1 MWKYNKAKHSVE
13 KLVETEEK
21 KGLYT
26 YDKKEI
32 PVQGKFDWDVKD
44 GEDVTGKFKEQYE
57 FLVTKEPEKWI
68 RCDQPF
74 YRSLGVQERS
84 VAIPINIQEQPQD
97 RKAYNSAKEMFNDI
111 ANGRDDVPDLQQQA
125 LEHISDYDLF
135 NWDEALTENEFSYLL
150 DLLMKF
156 NPLCPPGSIRF
167 EDQKRHIKNQSQ
179 EQPIKKEENS

>member
-1 MWKYNKAKHSVE
+1 MWKYNESSNTVDEQPTMDKPDMKDFPTEVGGFEFMNAMDNYEKHLAS
-13 KLVETEEK
+13 LRS
-21 KGLYT
+21 
-26 YDKKEI
+26 I
-32 PVQGKFDWDVKD
+32 PVQGKVKWDH
-44 GEDVTGKFKEQYE
+44 GEDVTGKFSIETKHPGLYE
-57 FLVTKEPEKWI
+57 KDFAKPH
-68 RCDQPF
+68 
-74 YRSLGVQERS
+74 
-84 VAIPINIQEQPQD
+84 
-97 RKAYNSAKEMFNDI
+97 RKAYNSVKEMFNDI

-156 NPLCPPGSIRF
+156 NPLCPPGSIGF